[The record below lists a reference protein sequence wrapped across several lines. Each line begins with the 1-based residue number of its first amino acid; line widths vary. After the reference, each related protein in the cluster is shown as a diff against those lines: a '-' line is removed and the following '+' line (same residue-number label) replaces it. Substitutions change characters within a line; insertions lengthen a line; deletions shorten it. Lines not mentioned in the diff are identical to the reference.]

1 ANWSSGRDERDEVLR
16 RMVSSSHLN
25 HHRSRRHLA
34 TTIFP
39 VLLFFFSSNN
49 VLYPKEDREQRIL
62 LFACRNCDYQVGL
75 PKLFCFTVASSEG
88 SGQEST
94 HDLGLCVGHRRSTRV
109 HPHRLSR
116 DLQCHLSNTSSFVHT
131 YFVSTSYLSLGIAF
145 LDVPLPQEVADD
157 CIVYRMEIN
166 QSVGERSRV
175 LQDVAA
181 DPALPRT
188 RNVRCANCNHP
199 EAVFFQVRYLI
210 VSWLLC
216 RHHQRGRWAWHCSSF
231 AATQTAGIGGEI
243 DEVETNLR
251 LLLVLTQLQIG

>member
-1 ANWSSGRDERDEVLR
+1 MEGFRFGQRIPSANWSSGRDERDEVLR

-62 LFACRNCDYQVGL
+62 LFACRNCDYQV
-75 PKLFCFTVASSEG
+75 ASEG

-116 DLQCHLSNTSSFVHT
+116 DLQ

-175 LQDVAA
+175 LQDAAA
-181 DPALPRT
+181 DPALPHT

>member
-75 PKLFCFTVASSEG
+75 PKLFCFTVA
-88 SGQEST
+88 
-94 HDLGLCVGHRRSTRV
+94 
-109 HPHRLSR
+109 
-116 DLQCHLSNTSSFVHT
+116 
-131 YFVSTSYLSLGIAF
+131 YFVSTSYLSLWIAF

-210 VSWLLC
+210 VSNYC
-216 RHHQRGRWAWHCSSF
+216 K
-231 AATQTAGIGGEI
+231 
-243 DEVETNLR
+243 
-251 LLLVLTQLQIG
+251 